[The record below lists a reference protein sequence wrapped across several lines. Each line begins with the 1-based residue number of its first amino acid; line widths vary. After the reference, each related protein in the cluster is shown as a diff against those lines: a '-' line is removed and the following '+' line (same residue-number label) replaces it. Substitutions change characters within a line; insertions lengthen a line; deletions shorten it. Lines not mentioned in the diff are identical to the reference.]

1 MRISPRIFL
10 PLLLSFLLSVVSA
23 KPTSAPDL
31 MYNGMYQSAKIG
43 FLGNLHCYLKFY
55 ANGTVIRTFSNLDQE
70 SPKVVASRMNLLEAL
85 KFETNVSSGKFVRI
99 GNLVTATFT
108 NPNSS
113 ETYTLNIIDFGL
125 MGQYKGILATR
136 DERYTFLPELTDPNT
151 LFNTPAVTST
161 PSPSSSSTYGSL
173 SLRPSPKVYAVVV
186 GVANYAHINSLN
198 YTDDDAFRF
207 YAWLKSPEGGALP
220 DEQISLYIDEAAR
233 RDDILSG
240 LRSQFGKAGTNDLI
254 LFYFSGHGAP
264 GAFMPA
270 DFDGNSREL
279 THASIRQIFDQS
291 KARYKVCIADACHS
305 GSLDKGVKGA
315 FDGVYDSYYTA
326 LSNSS
331 GGMALFMSSKAE
343 ETSLEIGGLRQSVF
357 TYYLLEGLKGKA
369 DYNSNKVVSIQELY
383 NYVAEN
389 VKRYTANRQS
399 PVINGNYDKD
409 MPVGVLR

>member
-1 MRISPRIFL
+1 MNILQKLLFFC
-10 PLLLSFLLSVVSA
+10 LLSMNLFPVKA
-23 KPTSAPDL
+23 APALAPEL
-31 MYNGMYQSAKIG
+31 MYNGMYQSSKIG
-43 FLGNLHCYLKFY
+43 FVGNLHCYLKFY

-85 KFETNVSSGKFVRI
+85 KFESNVSSGKYVMI

-108 NPNSS
+108 NSSSS

-125 MGQYKGILATR
+125 MGKYKGVLATR
-136 DERYTFLPELTDPNT
+136 DERYTFLPELTDPQT
-151 LFNTPAVTST
+151 LFNNQPVTTTPATT
-161 PSPSSSSTYGSL
+161 PAPTLSGL
-173 SLRPSPKVYAVVV
+173 SLRAPKVYAVVV

-233 RDDILSG
+233 RDEILSG
-240 LRSQFGKAGTNDLI
+240 LRKQFGKAGPNDLV
-254 LFYFSGHGAP
+254 LFYFSGHGAQ
-264 GAFMPA
+264 GAFIPA
-270 DFDGNSREL
+270 DFDGTSHEL
-279 THASIRQIFDQS
+279 THASVRQIFDQS
-291 KARYKVCIADACHS
+291 KARYKICIADACHS
-305 GSLDKGVKGA
+305 GSLDKGVKSA
-315 FDGVYDSYYTA
+315 WNGVYDSYYTA
-326 LSNSS
+326 LSNSG

-357 TYYLLEGLKGKA
+357 TYYLLEGLKGNA
-369 DYNSNKVVSIQELY
+369 DVNRNKVVTIQELY
-383 NYVAEN
+383 NYVAAN
-389 VKRYTANRQS
+389 VKSYTANRQS